1 MRQSRSG
8 RLTFNGT
15 EILVLYIQSYIYFY
29 RNVVCHLNDFLLYSW
44 PGLYIF
50 QSCTIFLYPFRI
62 RNIQKR
68 NRSPPFRTPCLLP
81 QNHPLQKKFRLLLAN
96 CPQAFCL
103 TRSLLP
109 TSCTLSRSSALS
121 STLRCLELIKKSE
134 IP

>member
-50 QSCTIFLYPFRI
+50 HSCPIFLYPFRI

-68 NRSPPFRTPCLLP
+68 HRSPPFRTPHLLP
-81 QNHPLQKKFRLLLAN
+81 QNHPLQKLFRLPPRKLSPSFLSN
-96 CPQAFCL
+96 TKSPPHFL
-103 TRSLLP
+103 HLLP
-109 TSCTLSRSSALS
+109 FL
-121 STLRCLELIKKSE
+121 STLIH
-134 IP
+134 PP